1 MSGMDVDEVEEEEV
15 SATAEEILQDL
26 MENKNESELAD
37 VPNFPALT
45 AKQVN
50 DCTYQRVNCP
60 PHRYT
65 PLRAAWD
72 QIYQPIVEHMKI
84 LIRFNPKKRIVEL
97 KTSELTLMPNALQ
110 KSADFV
116 RAFMLGFE
124 VRDAIA
130 LLRLDDLYIDSFE
143 VTDVKIME
151 GEHLSRAIGRVAG
164 QAGKTKYTIENAT
177 KTRIVL
183 ADSNV
188 HILGSYSNIRIAK
201 SAVVRLILGSP
212 SGKVY
217 TQMRA
222 VANRMKD
229 RF

>member
-1 MSGMDVDEVEEEEV
+1 MDIDDDTSMTVEQNGMDTKDEN
-15 SATAEEILQDL
+15 EI
-26 MENKNESELAD
+26 
-37 VPNFPALT
+37 PNFPALT
-45 AKQVN
+45 ASQIN
-50 DCTYQRVNCP
+50 DTSYQRINVP

-65 PLRAAWD
+65 PLRKQWNL
-72 QIYQPIVEHMKI
+72 IYQPLVEHMK
-84 LIRFNPKKRIVEL
+84 LQVRFNPKRRVVEL
-97 KTSELTLMPNALQ
+97 KTSEHTTMPNALQ

-116 RAFMLGFE
+116 RAFMMGFE
-124 VRDAIA
+124 IRDAIA

-143 VTDVKIME
+143 LKDVKMLN

-164 QAGKTKYTIENAT
+164 QGGKTKYTIENAT
-177 KTRIVL
+177 QTRIVL
-183 ADSNV
+183 ADTHV
-188 HILGSYSNIRIAK
+188 HILGSFSNIRIAK
-201 SAVVRLILGSP
+201 SAIVRLVIGSP